1 MNHVSLPMP
10 LFSVSEIKEFSAQ
23 CQRGRFISSRFI
35 AEAKHRVVKR
45 TAFHNLP
52 NMLLSDEVDA
62 DGRRPFGKEIL
73 VAKIY
78 GIQQGIAVLSL
89 DDRIPYHA
97 HLSGFLSACE
107 STGNE
112 CISSIQ
118 TYFIPRVPGITDN
131 CQVSFSWCPA
141 DATPVQLMID
151 GCGVSKTLYFSG
163 ERAEKLKAFLQYFL
177 GTPP

>member
-1 MNHVSLPMP
+1 MSHVSLPIP

-23 CQRGRFISSRFI
+23 CRRGRFISSRFI
-35 AEAKHRVVKR
+35 AEAKHRVVKK
-45 TAFHNLP
+45 TEFHALP
-52 NMLLSDEVDA
+52 NMLLSDEVDV
-62 DGRRPFGKEIL
+62 GSRPFGKEIL

-107 STGNE
+107 STGDE
-112 CISSIQ
+112 CVSFVE
-118 TYFIPRVPGITDN
+118 TYFIPRVPGTTDN
-131 CQVSFSWCPA
+131 CRVSFSWCLT

-151 GCGVSKTLYFSG
+151 GCGVSKKLRFSG

>member
-1 MNHVSLPMP
+1 MNHPSLPMS

-23 CQRGRFISSRFI
+23 CRRGQFISSRFI
-35 AEAKHRVVKR
+35 AEAKHRVVKKTR
-45 TAFHNLP
+45 FHTLP
-52 NMLLSDEVDA
+52 NMLLSDEVDV
-62 DGRRPFGKEIL
+62 DSRPFGKEIL

-78 GIQQGIAVLSL
+78 GIQQGMAVLSL

-112 CISSIQ
+112 CVSSIQ
-118 TYFIPRVPGITDN
+118 TYFIPRVPGTTDN
-131 CQVSFSWCPA
+131 CQVSFSWRPEE
-141 DATPVQLMID
+141 ATPVQLVID
-151 GCGVSKTLYFSG
+151 GCGVSRTLLFSG